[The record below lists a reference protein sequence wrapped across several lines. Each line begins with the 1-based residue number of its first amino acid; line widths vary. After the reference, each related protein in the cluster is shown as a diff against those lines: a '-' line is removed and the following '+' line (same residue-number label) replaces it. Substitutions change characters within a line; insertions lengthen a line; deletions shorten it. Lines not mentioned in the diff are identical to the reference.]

1 MARKSNSR
9 ERSPKDCRTCE
20 QWKAMKERI
29 RVTELLG
36 KAIEVYEKR
45 IRERNFSPSVAEYL
59 KLVQL
64 EQEAEQQD
72 TKEIKVTWI
81 DPAVTS
87 EREE

>member
-1 MARKSNSR
+1 
-9 ERSPKDCRTCE
+9 
-20 QWKAMKERI
+20 MKERI